1 MGNFGHLTDEA
12 HAPRGFG
19 SFTFPREA
27 GDGLSRNAEPRSMSV
42 VGVLADEWSEPSDH
56 WADSLVNSKQRL
68 AVHLGPDRDGES
80 GVAGGGVCDA
90 RPRHRSSRRIG
101 SGGLTSAHHSRS
113 RRTPLSV
120 PHL

>member
-1 MGNFGHLTDEA
+1 MRHVR
-12 HAPRGFG
+12 RGG
-19 SFTFPREA
+19 SA
-27 GDGLSRNAEPRSMSV
+27 ALRSPERLATVSA
-42 VGVLADEWSEPSDH
+42 VLADEWSEPSDH